1 MRDGSATAPRSSPR
15 RGRRSAVFLSVAS
28 LAAAALVADAG
39 FTSREVAGQPP
50 AMTGTGWDPY
60 RNLDQLYQPR
70 PAQQSRQFS
79 SFDRTGGN
87 NDGFE
92 GTYSCRSEEHTSEL
106 QSRENLVCRI
116 LLEKKNTTT
125 DDPKK

>member
-1 MRDGSATAPRSSPR
+1 
-15 RGRRSAVFLSVAS
+15 SVAS

-92 GTYSCRSEEHTSEL
+92 GTYSCLRTTEQGCVIANTPVPARSLPSGSPGNRGGTSRGPAT
-106 QSRENLVCRI
+106 SSSTWTAGKCSTRR
-116 LLEKKNTTT
+116 
-125 DDPKK
+125 